1 LEPKEE
7 RRGDVNRTFLCIAST
22 ITVLAALLSV
32 LLRSSALAIRI
43 RGSRS
48 QESPAIL
55 PSFEIVPL
63 ESVSETTS
71 NASIGD
77 LNSDGCPDI
86 LLVKG
91 RHWRLRS
98 LIFFGDCKGHFT
110 PGPLLP
116 SQATKSY
123 SGSLADMTKSGH
135 LDIVLSNDSPDPKV
149 VLLNDG
155 HGNFSVGGT
164 YGDPRWPTRNA
175 AVADLTGDGYPDI
188 VVANRMMASY
198 VCLSNGKL
206 HFDCRP
212 LEDSPS
218 AATVAIGDIEGSG
231 KNDIVYA
238 CRDSCQSLIYFNDGK
253 GSFSRREPW
262 GPPHSSTRALALAD
276 FNGDGHLDIAACH
289 ESLGCFVYLNGGKG
303 HFGPGILFETHR
315 GLPYSMTT
323 GDLLRRHREDIIV
336 GHVGAPGII
345 YFNDG
350 SGERFR
356 SMTFG
361 DGKGAVY
368 GMAVGDLNGD
378 GRPDIVVARSNAPSF
393 VMFNYPAKK

>member
-1 LEPKEE
+1 
-7 RRGDVNRTFLCIAST
+7 VSRTFVCIAFT
-22 ITVLAALLSV
+22 ISVLAALPSILPH
-32 LLRSSALAIRI
+32 SSASAVRI
-43 RGSRS
+43 GVS
-48 QESPAIL
+48 QSEEAPTSL
-55 PSFEIVPL
+55 PSFKIVPL
-63 ESVSETTS
+63 ETVSETSS

-77 LNSDGCPDI
+77 LNGDGCPDI

-98 LIFFGDCKGHFT
+98 VVFFGDCKGHFT
-110 PGPLLP
+110 PGPPLP
-116 SQATKSY
+116 SPAMKSY

-155 HGNFSVGGT
+155 HGNFRIGGT
-164 YGDPRWPTRNA
+164 YGDPHWDTRNA
-175 AVADLTGDGYPDI
+175 AVGDLTGDGYPDI
-188 VVANRMMASY
+188 VVANRMMPSY
-198 VCLSNGKL
+198 VCLNDGKL
-206 HFDCRP
+206 HFNCRP

-218 AATVAIGDIEGSG
+218 AATVAIGDIEGNG
-231 KNDIVYA
+231 KKDIVYA

-253 GSFSRREPW
+253 GNFTRRQPW

-276 FNGDGHLDIAACH
+276 FNGDGRLDIAACH
-289 ESLGCFVYLNGGKG
+289 ESLGCFVYLNDGKG

-323 GDLLRRHREDIIV
+323 GDLLQRHRQDILV
-336 GHVGAPGII
+336 GHVGTPGII
-345 YFNDG
+345 YFNGG
-350 SGERFR
+350 SGKHYQP
-356 SMTFG
+356 MPFG
-361 DGKGAVY
+361 DGTGAVY
-368 GMAVGDLNGD
+368 GMSVGDLNGD